1 MYRWKKKI
9 APYLFILPNL
19 IIFGIFIVFPALFG
33 FYVSFTEWDVLTSP
47 EFIGLGNFI
56 KLFQSAEFW
65 TILSRT
71 LIYVF
76 SVVPIT
82 FGLSMVLAII
92 LDRNIKAKGFFR
104 AIFYL
109 PTMLSFIVIGVSWRW
124 ILGNNFGI
132 LNYLLDLAGMAP
144 VNWLTN
150 ARTATI
156 MVIFATVWARV
167 GYFMVMFIA
176 GLQGIPGVYYEAA
189 EIDGASKWQQ
199 FRHITFPLLKP
210 TSLVVVVLS
219 TIQAFKMFGL
229 IKVMTTGGPGDSTT
243 YLVQEIYQQ
252 AFQVGDMGYAS
263 AMSVMLF
270 IILGLLTIVQFK
282 VSNRGGNAY
291 E

>member
-19 IIFGIFIVFPALFG
+19 IIFSIFIVFPAVFG

-47 EFIGLGNFI
+47 EFIGLGNFV

-92 LDRNIKAKGFFR
+92 LDRDIKAKGFFR

-150 ARTATI
+150 ATTATI
-156 MVIFATVWARV
+156 MVIFASVWARV

-189 EIDGASKWQQ
+189 KIDGASKWQQ

-270 IILGLLTIVQFK
+270 LILGLLTIVQFK

>member
-109 PTMLSFIVIGVSWRW
+109 PTMSSFIVIGVSWRW

>member
-1 MYRWKKKI
+1 MYSWKKKI
-9 APYLFILPNL
+9 APYLFVLPNL
-19 IIFGIFIVFPALFG
+19 IIFSIFIVFPAIFG

-47 EFIGLGNFI
+47 EFIGLGNFV

-65 TILSRT
+65 AILSRT

-82 FGLSMVLAII
+82 FALSMVLAII
-92 LDRNIKAKGFFR
+92 LDRDIKAKGFFR

-132 LNYLLDLAGMAP
+132 LNYLLDLAGLTP

-150 ARTATI
+150 GTTATI
-156 MVIFATVWARV
+156 MVIFASVWARV

-229 IKVMTTGGPGDSTT
+229 IKVMTTGGPGDRTT

-282 VSNRGGNAY
+282 ISNRGGNAY

>member
-56 KLFQSAEFW
+56 KLFQNAEFW

-104 AIFYL
+104 AIFYF
-109 PTMLSFIVIGVSWRW
+109 LSNSI
-124 ILGNNFGI
+124 
-132 LNYLLDLAGMAP
+132 
-144 VNWLTN
+144 
-150 ARTATI
+150 
-156 MVIFATVWARV
+156 
-167 GYFMVMFIA
+167 
-176 GLQGIPGVYYEAA
+176 
-189 EIDGASKWQQ
+189 
-199 FRHITFPLLKP
+199 H
-210 TSLVVVVLS
+210 
-219 TIQAFKMFGL
+219 
-229 IKVMTTGGPGDSTT
+229 
-243 YLVQEIYQQ
+243 
-252 AFQVGDMGYAS
+252 
-263 AMSVMLF
+263 
-270 IILGLLTIVQFK
+270 
-282 VSNRGGNAY
+282 VSNIN
-291 E
+291 

>member
-9 APYLFILPNL
+9 APYLFVLPNL

-132 LNYLLDLAGMAP
+132 LNY
-144 VNWLTN
+144 
-150 ARTATI
+150 
-156 MVIFATVWARV
+156 
-167 GYFMVMFIA
+167 
-176 GLQGIPGVYYEAA
+176 
-189 EIDGASKWQQ
+189 
-199 FRHITFPLLKP
+199 
-210 TSLVVVVLS
+210 
-219 TIQAFKMFGL
+219 
-229 IKVMTTGGPGDSTT
+229 
-243 YLVQEIYQQ
+243 
-252 AFQVGDMGYAS
+252 
-263 AMSVMLF
+263 
-270 IILGLLTIVQFK
+270 
-282 VSNRGGNAY
+282 
-291 E
+291 